1 MCGIGQTLDWAR
13 GEFGDQLA
21 LHGRTEEA
29 IRVLEE
35 VSHTDP
41 TAHLFLGSLLQKEE
55 VIELD
60 RHSDAA
66 TLDGRPCEPGAC
78 VYNFKSF

>member
-13 GEFGDQLA
+13 GEFGDHLS

-41 TAHLFLGSLLQKEE
+41 TTHLFLGSLLQKEE

-60 RHSDAA
+60 RHSGAA
-66 TLDGRPCEPGAC
+66 TLDGRPCGRAAS
-78 VYNFKSF
+78 VYNFKRF